1 MLGLAVRRLRTRR
14 WGLRLGRFA
23 AGGIAEMAGDYRPTG
38 GFHCPAGGLPGAEG
52 EEWAARP

>member
-23 AGGIAEMAGDYRPTG
+23 AGGIAEMAGDYRPAG
-38 GFHCPAGGLPGAEG
+38 GFHCPAGGLPGAE
-52 EEWAARP
+52 EWAARP